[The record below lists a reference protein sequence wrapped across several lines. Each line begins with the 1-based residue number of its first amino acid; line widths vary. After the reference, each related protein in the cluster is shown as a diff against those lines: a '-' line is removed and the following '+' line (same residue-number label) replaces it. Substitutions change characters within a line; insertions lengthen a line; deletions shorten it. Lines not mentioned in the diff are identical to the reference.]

1 VKVYSVGCFELA
13 VFRYLLNAKT
23 ESKII
28 AGKTNVTTM
37 KVVKGKVIESV
48 KPEFVSDTNGV
59 ILGVEVVGV
68 DFGTD
73 AGVGVG
79 NGEPELAGRVIV

>member
-1 VKVYSVGCFELA
+1 
-13 VFRYLLNAKT
+13 
-23 ESKII
+23 
-28 AGKTNVTTM
+28 M
-37 KVVKGKVIESV
+37 KVVKGKVIESA

-68 DFGTD
+68 DVGTD